1 MTHPIGS
8 LSALPKESPGST
20 DEFDGQEL
28 APEAAPVLAA
38 AGIQAL
44 AVKLATP
51 RTVAVTAVSAVL
63 LLALAR
69 RLSRH

>member
-8 LSALPKESPGST
+8 LSALPKHSP
-20 DEFDGQEL
+20 DPMDGYDDQEL

-51 RTVAVTAVSAVL
+51 RTVAVAAVAAVL
-63 LLALAR
+63 MLALAR
-69 RLSRH
+69 RLSRP